1 MKKTI
6 LTGDRPTGK
15 MHLGHYAGSLKNR
28 TILQNDYNQ
37 FILIADVQA
46 LTDNSKNP
54 QKVRDNILEVALDYF
69 AIGIDPEKTNV
80 CIQSMLP
87 ELPELTQFYL
97 NLVSVA
103 RLERNPTIKEELKL
117 RKFKE
122 GVPAGFLI
130 YPVSQA
136 ADITAFEA
144 ELVPAG
150 EDQTPLIEQTNEI
163 VRKFNNIYGKVLT
176 ETEILVSKTAR
187 LVGTDGK
194 NKMSKSLGNA
204 IFLSDEPDDIK
215 SKVMGMFTD
224 PTHLN
229 ASDPGKTENNPVFE
243 YLDAFGDDKLE
254 IASMKAHYRK
264 GGLGDVKVKNY
275 LNDVLQEFL
284 SPIRK
289 KRKYFEK
296 DKQYIYQLLLD
307 GTKNARKITS
317 ETLKK
322 VKNAIGIN
330 YTDLVL

>member
-144 ELVPAG
+144 VLVPAG